1 MNRDVVWLNK
11 YQQVLAFVE
20 THQRGPSRH
29 HIEEH
34 DMLNWMKFNRK
45 KDNLG
50 KLVGFRKEK
59 FDALRKLISSF
70 NRVNQYK

>member
-1 MNRDVVWLNK
+1 MNRDVAWINK

-20 THQRGPSRH
+20 TYQRGPSRH

-50 KLVGFRKEK
+50 KLVGFRKEQ

>member
-29 HIEEH
+29 HLEEH

>member
-1 MNRDVVWLNK
+1 MNRDVAWINK
-11 YQQVLAFVE
+11 YQQVLAFAE

-29 HIEEH
+29 HLEEH

-50 KLVGFRKEK
+50 KLVGFRKEQ